1 MAVWLNGDMDPIR
14 YSNAGRSV
22 NPNGS
27 LLRQALVEIGEELD
41 RQAAGDTSLKFSPFG
56 VIDAYLPDD
65 AGAVLGKSLSL
76 PSKKAGLLRM
86 DQQRTPD
93 LLDLP
98 QLVASAGRPG
108 SKPAKS
114 EFVKFEVSS
123 HGITVNDTKGERV
136 AAVRLADLQHVRV
149 DGAGWFFFV
158 LQGAKGDPLAL
169 RMTPWLVPGLALL
182 IAQAARCGKLKELE
196 ASIEKK
202 AQKL

>member
-1 MAVWLNGDMDPIR
+1 MDQIR

-27 LLRQALVEIGEELD
+27 LLRQGLVEIGEELD
-41 RQAAGDTSLKFSPFG
+41 RQAAGDMSLNFTPFG
-56 VIDAYLPDD
+56 VIPDD
-65 AGAVLGKSLSL
+65 AGAALGKSLSL
-76 PSKKAGLLRM
+76 PSKKVGLLRM

-98 QLVASAGRPG
+98 QLLTSAGRLG
-108 SKPAKS
+108 AKPAKS
-114 EFVKFEVSS
+114 KHVQFEVSP
-123 HGITVNDTKGERV
+123 HKATVTDIKGEEI
-136 AAVRLADLQHVRV
+136 AAVRLVDLQHVRV

-158 LQGAKGDPLAL
+158 LRGAKEDPLAL

-182 IAQAARCGKLKELE
+182 IAQAARKGKLEELE
-196 ASIEKK
+196 ASVEKK